1 MKGGKNVEKD
11 LAEVL
16 FQILQKREGS
26 EVVCLSWY
34 YGVPVVQKGLLKEVV
49 PFDYVNINDSVISFV
64 GEHQA
69 IETITLSDGRTIYS
83 NPRAKGYYMK
93 DPADLMNQQEK
104 MLGYSVAKAELE
116 KTIEAK
122 QKVLKK

>member
-1 MKGGKNVEKD
+1 MEKD
-11 LAEVL
+11 LAEIV
-16 FQILQKREGS
+16 FQILKKREGS
-26 EVVCLSWY
+26 EVACLSWY
-34 YGVPVVQKGLLKEVV
+34 YGKPIMQQGILKEVV
-49 PFDYVNINDSVISFV
+49 PFDYVNISGNVISFV

-69 IETITLSDGRTIYS
+69 IESITLLDGRTVYA

-93 DPADLMNQQEK
+93 DSADLMNQQEK